1 ARRPAVSEA
10 VCLRVAFDMRAQF
23 CNRAELHRSVRQLGL
38 DRSVSI
44 KRVGH
49 AIDHAGFENC
59 VALRLFQRCGLWPVY
74 FRGHFLRRL
83 CHAPAGTLRLKI
95 RFRNVCRRG
104 FPKPIRRQSSRAETP
119 DAQASTGTRNQPAR
133 PSKLR
138 PPRRPHD
145 LLTKPPVRVAQ
156 LRTCAADAS
165 EDARRRWERAS
176 LPPRQQRSK
185 ARPSAIALWPRPRQV
200 TDQSP
205 RGRRPEAPVTLP
217 VSAGRSVLEPAWHGL
232 WVLKW

>member
-1 ARRPAVSEA
+1 RGVGFLGE
-10 VCLRVAFDMRAQF
+10 LRALGGGVRWLCRAP
-23 CNRAELHRSVRQLGL
+23 
-38 DRSVSI
+38 
-44 KRVGH
+44 VGT
-49 AIDHAGFENC
+49 F
-59 VALRLFQRCGLWPVY
+59 
-74 FRGHFLRRL
+74 
-83 CHAPAGTLRLKI
+83 RLKI
-95 RFRNVCRRG
+95 RFRSVCRRG
-104 FPKPIRRQSSRAETP
+104 FPRPSRRQGSRAETP
-119 DAQASTGTRNQPAR
+119 DAQASTGTRNQAAR

-205 RGRRPEAPVTLP
+205 HGRRPEAPVTLP

-232 WVLKW
+232 WVLKWGGWP